1 MSKPINHYTHKQTG
15 GVFNLIDDSIVVQGL
30 SNTTLVQIKPAN
42 DKEPLIFI
50 TSQKWQREYRQLLPL
65 ECYYCGGTG
74 KDPAKSSMPCGYCFG
89 SSLLDINGDAITK
102 CDKTSDQLLKLI
114 STLRQTINHQ
124 AATIGTLRSLPGVT
138 QLEKQ
143 ASLPSSKDV
152 YPDNNRGPGGSK
164 FCGD

>member
-30 SNTTLVQIKPAN
+30 ANTTLVQIKPAN

-74 KDPAKSSMPCGYCFG
+74 KDPAKTNMPCGYCYG
-89 SSLLDINGDAITK
+89 SSLLNFTGDPLTK
-102 CDKTSDQLLKLI
+102 CDKTSDLVRQLI
-114 STLRQTINHQ
+114 STLKKTIDQQ
-124 AATIGTLRSLPGVT
+124 AATITTLRSLPGVT
-138 QLEKQ
+138 QLERQ
-143 ASLPSSKDV
+143 ASFPASQQV
-152 YPDNNRGPGGSK
+152 HPDNNRGPGGAK